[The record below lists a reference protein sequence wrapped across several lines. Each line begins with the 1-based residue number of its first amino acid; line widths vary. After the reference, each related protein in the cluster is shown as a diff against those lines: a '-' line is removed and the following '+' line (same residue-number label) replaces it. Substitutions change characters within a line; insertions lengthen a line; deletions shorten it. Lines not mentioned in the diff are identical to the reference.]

1 MNNGIHIGGT
11 TKQQHERTLEMLANM
26 KTQQS
31 LAAMLWFLYDTQTTY
46 DDLKTLAEMAKEMK

>member
-11 TKQQHERTLEMLANM
+11 MKQQHERTLEMLANM

>member
-1 MNNGIHIGGT
+1 M
-11 TKQQHERTLEMLANM
+11 E
-26 KTQQS
+26 TQQS